1 MIRFGSGRVTVG
13 MPSRLAITTMSASIF
28 AANLFT
34 GVESIL
40 VEIGMANVVKFGGG
54 GLGGAFELL

>member
-1 MIRFGSGRVTVG
+1 

-40 VEIGMANVVKFGGG
+40 VEIGMANVVNFGGG